1 MKSTSRRLLGIF
13 ALACAVLLVG
23 TGSVLAGTIIGTPKD
38 DVLRGT
44 AKADKLYGKAGNDR
58 LLGLT
63 GDDLLVGGP
72 GNDVLR
78 CGPGRDTALAGAGDT
93 VAADCEV
100 VRGLPKP
107 ALSTGDAS
115 VAEGSAGTTPLSFS
129 VRLSRASRQA
139 VSVRYATS
147 DGTAT
152 APADYAAASGTL
164 TFKAGETNK
173 TISVSIVGDTGFEA
187 EETLTVTLSNPVGAT
202 IATASATGTIRNDDA
217 PPPPVRPGHYRGM
230 TSQNERFEFDVTP
243 DGTTIA
249 RLVTGQINESCNTG
263 FRLYWGRLDFGTD
276 TIPISA
282 DASFTT
288 DFTYQD
294 TILIEGDPVRYPT
307 SKHVT
312 ISGRFSGD
320 TASGTL
326 LVSTSFTYKGTQH
339 SCTSNPQTWTAT
351 RTG

>member
-1 MKSTSRRLLGIF
+1 MTTSRRRLGIF
-13 ALACAVLLVG
+13 ALACAVLAVG
-23 TGSVLAGTIIGTPKD
+23 TASVLAGTIVGTPKA

-58 LLGLT
+58 LLGLG

-100 VRGLPKP
+100 VKGLPKP
-107 ALSTGDAS
+107 ALEIADATL
-115 VAEGSAGTTPLSFS
+115 AEGSAGTTPLSFP
-129 VRLSRASRQA
+129 VRLSPASRQV
-139 VSVRYATS
+139 VSVSYATS

-152 APADYAAASGTL
+152 APADYTATSGTL
-164 TFKAGETNK
+164 TFKAGETTK
-173 TISVSIVGDTGFEA
+173 TITVAVVGDTGFEA

-202 IATASATGTIRNDDA
+202 IATAAAAGTILNDDVA
-217 PPPPVRPGHYRGM
+217 PPPARPGHYKGM
-230 TSQNERFEFDVTP
+230 SSQSESFEFDVTP
-243 DGTTIA
+243 DGTTVA

-263 FRLYWGRLDFGTD
+263 FHLYWGRLDFGTD

-282 DASFTT
+282 DASFAT
-288 DFTYQD
+288 DFTYED
-294 TILIEGDPVRYPT
+294 RILIEGDPVRYPT
-307 SKHVT
+307 SKHVVIT
-312 ISGRFSGD
+312 GRFSGD

-326 LVSTSFTYKGTQH
+326 LVGTSFTYKGTLH